1 MNRLGRV
8 LVESW
13 FKIIVELSKTV
24 VSVTLTVL
32 ESVIVESAEESVL
45 VESAVVPELSDDAEP

>member
-1 MNRLGRV
+1 VNRLGRV